1 MKKFVLVILV
11 LITLCACS
19 NTNKIADEYK
29 AEYKTIEINKVRKL
43 IKEGNTIIIDVRSK
57 KEYKK
62 RHMKNAINIPYNNI
76 DSIINDV
83 SKDSIVVIYA
93 EDKKVSKK
101 ATNKVI
107 DLGYSLV
114 YDLGKYKN
122 WN

>member
-1 MKKFVLVILV
+1 MKKVVFILLI

-29 AEYKTIEINKVRKL
+29 AEYQTIKKAKVEKL
-43 IKEGNTIIIDVRSK
+43 MREGNTIIIDVRSK

-62 RHMKNAINIPYNNI
+62 KHIKNAINIPYKEI
-76 DSIINDV
+76 DTIINNV

-93 EDKKVSKK
+93 SSDKISKK
-101 ATNKVI
+101 ASLKVI

-114 YDLGKYKN
+114 YDLGTFDN
-122 WN
+122 WK